1 MAEHRIITPLTD
13 DAVAL
18 LRAGDKVLL
27 TGSLLAARDEA
38 HRRLADLIRDG
49 LELPVPLRGQII
61 YYVGPTPARPGRAVG
76 SAGPTSSY
84 RMDAYTP
91 ALLALGLKATI
102 GKGQRGPEVR
112 KAMLEQGAVYLAAVG
127 GAGALLA
134 RRIESAEVVAWP
146 ELGPEAL
153 RKMTVRDFPSIVVDD
168 IYGGDLY
175 EEGKRRFRRTEVTP

>member
-1 MAEHRIITPLTD
+1 MAEHRIVTPLTD
-13 DAVAL
+13 GVVAL
-18 LRAGDKVLL
+18 FRAGDKVLL

-38 HRRLADLIRDG
+38 HRRLTELIRDG
-49 LELPVPLRGQII
+49 LPLPVTLKGQTI

-91 ALLALGLKATI
+91 ALLGLGLKATI

-127 GAGALLA
+127 GAGALLSEH
-134 RRIESAEVVAWP
+134 IESAEVLAWP

-153 RKMTVRDFPSIVVDD
+153 RIMTVRDFPCIVIDD

-175 EEGKRRFRRTEVTP
+175 EEGRRRFRTSEVKR